1 MYLDLLDT
9 SCANWHNV
17 KLCQHRILERN
28 CQMRRYHFL
37 IPACLPS
44 KLLNTCG
51 FSGTRQH
58 PTLSPAFLPSYLG
71 MCYSVFRETA
81 PTSSFLWCSMG
92 WVADRFQRGKVWASS
107 PAQSQS
113 GDSIICRIAQQ
124 LLCQS
129 VDHSQDLCNK
139 LLPLALVDT
148 LLQHSSSFLG
158 VVSALYPLSCL
169 LRRLICFLLATHS
182 LCKSHCG

>member
-1 MYLDLLDT
+1 MLPVPTGTMLSFANRGCWKET
-9 SCANWHNV
+9 TRWEGIISWSQPACPASSWIHVASPAPGNTPHSPQHSCPLTWACSTVFSEKQLPWAAFPGALWGELQIDFKGV
-17 KLCQHRILERN
+17 KFEQVHQHRAR
-28 CQMRRYHFL
+28 
-37 IPACLPS
+37 
-44 KLLNTCG
+44 
-51 FSGTRQH
+51 
-58 PTLSPAFLPSYLG
+58 
-71 MCYSVFRETA
+71 
-81 PTSSFLWCSMG
+81 
-92 WVADRFQRGKVWASS
+92 
-107 PAQSQS
+107 S

-129 VDHSQDLCNK
+129 VDHSQDLYK
-139 LLPLALVDT
+139 LPPLALVDT